1 MLRPPA
7 RPDLDHAPE
16 AGQGRHV
23 GGGEDGGP
31 GGGRELRVQDQGGW
45 EPVGLTR
52 VKLEGVNS
60 SLCPESI
67 SLRHILKLYQWTTDF
82 NFMKL

>member
-16 AGQGRHV
+16 PGQGRDV

-45 EPVGLTR
+45 EPVGLAR
-52 VKLEGVNS
+52 VKLERVNS
-60 SLCPESI
+60 IFCPKSI
-67 SLRHILKLYQWTTDF
+67 SVRYKLYHGLLT
-82 NFMKL
+82 LIP

>member
-7 RPDLDHAPE
+7 RPDLDHAPK

-31 GGGRELRVQDQGGW
+31 GGGREPGVQNQGGGQ
-45 EPVGLTR
+45 PGGLPR
-52 VKLEGVNS
+52 IKLE
-60 SLCPESI
+60 
-67 SLRHILKLYQWTTDF
+67 
-82 NFMKL
+82 

>member
-16 AGQGRHV
+16 PGQGRDV

-31 GGGRELRVQDQGGW
+31 GGGREPGVQDQGGGQ
-45 EPVGLTR
+45 PVGLAS
-52 VKLEGVNS
+52 VKLERIN
-60 SLCPESI
+60 P
-67 SLRHILKLYQWTTDF
+67 SLRPVMISFENILEI
-82 NFMKL
+82 N